1 MKLYTHPKLNLTFI
15 QTKDGSLYVKRW
27 LVLRSNILLEVDVT
41 SHLLWLKKNNKQLS
55 LNTYFLSNKK

>member
-41 SHLLWLKKNNKQLS
+41 SHSLWLKKNNKQLS
-55 LNTYFLSNKK
+55 LNTYFLLNKK

>member
-41 SHLLWLKKNNKQLS
+41 SHS
-55 LNTYFLSNKK
+55 L